1 VIPHAQN
8 GMMGDGRTV
17 IVGEAGPEMVKLPGG
32 SLVYPAGAS
41 KEMARNAARGGNITI
56 HVHGDIVADDPRAF
70 AQKAVS
76 LAYAGSR
83 G

>member
-1 VIPHAQN
+1 
-8 GMMGDGRTV
+8 MGDGRTV
-17 IVGEAGPEMVKLPGG
+17 IVGEAGPEIVKLPGG
-32 SLVYPAGAS
+32 SLVTPSGAS
-41 KEMARNAARGGNITI
+41 KEMMRGGGGNITI